1 MGVVAEGGEDFAGVL
16 FGFFGCVCWR
26 GGGVGLVWW
35 EGEGK
40 GKGWRRGEVRTGV
53 GEVGSVAAGG
63 VGDVFGGGTFHC
75 VGAGVGRCS
84 GVSWFGFQ
92 CLRDGLG
99 GKVLMVGGWL
109 WRDCGWTCTVGRITP
124 LFAFALSHQL
134 LCIH

>member
-1 MGVVAEGGEDFAGVL
+1 VARTSRECCLDSSDVSVG
-16 FGFFGCVCWR
+16 

-53 GEVGSVAAGG
+53 GEVGFVAAGG

-75 VGAGVGRCS
+75 IGAGVGRCS

-109 WRDCGWTCTVGRITP
+109 PYGGTAGGRV
-124 LFAFALSHQL
+124 Q
-134 LCIH
+134 